1 MACEFHQDFCT
12 AAYNSERGTP
22 FYQPLPSCTNDLITQ
37 LNAVQVTVE
46 VYSVSG
52 DGCADAIL
60 IALIP
65 YARMEMKSGQD
76 SIQHHNCNYR

>member
-22 FYQPLPSCTNDLITQ
+22 FYQPLPSCTNNLNTR
-37 LNAVQVTVE
+37 LNAVRVTVE
-46 VYSVSG
+46 VYSVSR
-52 DGCADAIL
+52 DGCADAIH

-65 YARMEMKSGQD
+65 YTRMEMESGQD
-76 SIQHHNCNYR
+76 FTD